1 MSNEPKPKIP
11 SQEAA
16 YICWEPDS
24 DEVEFTR
31 VTAPNPRSAAEH
43 AAKEVSDASAPADS
57 EVTIAVVRADGGVM
71 RAYDMGKLREGKLLF
86 FRVDVEW
93 ECSADASHERVPAE
107 GEEAYERLRGN
118 LEELGLDHVLIEET
132 AS

>member
-31 VTAPNPRSAAEH
+31 VTAPNPRSAAEY
-43 AAKEVSDASAPADS
+43 AAKDSACAAEDVG
-57 EVTIAVVRADGGVM
+57 VTIAVVRADGGVM

-86 FRVDVEW
+86 FRVELEW